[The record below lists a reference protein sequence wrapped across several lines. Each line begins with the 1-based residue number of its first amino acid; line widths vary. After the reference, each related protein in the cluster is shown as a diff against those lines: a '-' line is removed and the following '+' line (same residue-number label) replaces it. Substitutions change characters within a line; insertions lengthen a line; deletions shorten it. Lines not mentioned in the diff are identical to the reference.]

1 MMNTN
6 ALLARR
12 LREIRDDLYG
22 WNGVDSLADA
32 LLIPSQTWLNFEMGV
47 TMPAHIMLQ
56 FLDVT
61 GTNPRWLLTGEG
73 ERLVAQTA

>member
-1 MMNTN
+1 MNRD

-12 LREIRDDLYG
+12 LRDIRDDLYG
-22 WNGVDSLADA
+22 RNGVVSLANA
-32 LLIPSQTWLNFEMGV
+32 LDIPSQTWLNFEMGV
-47 TMPAHIMLQ
+47 TMPAHIMLE
-56 FLDVT
+56 FLDIT